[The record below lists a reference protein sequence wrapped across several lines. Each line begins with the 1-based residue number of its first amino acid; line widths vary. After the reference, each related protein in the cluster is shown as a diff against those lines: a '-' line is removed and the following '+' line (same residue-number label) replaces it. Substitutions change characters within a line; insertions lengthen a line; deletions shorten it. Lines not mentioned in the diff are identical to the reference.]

1 MGKVIGKILGMDDSA
16 AKRQAEEA
24 RRAAEAEQRRYEE
37 QAEKQKQMAM
47 LEAAKQTE
55 NVVNVQTGGGTGV
68 VEDYLQ
74 GPKRKK
80 AATASS
86 SLGIQ

>member
-1 MGKVIGKILGMDDSA
+1 MSSVVKAVFGGDSA
-16 AKRQAEEA
+16 AKKQAEEA

-55 NVVNVQTGGGTGV
+55 NVVNVQTGTGG

>member
-1 MGKVIGKILGMDDSA
+1 MGSVVKAIFGGDSA
-16 AKRQAEEA
+16 AKKQAEEA

-37 QAEKQKQMAM
+37 QAERQKQMAM

-55 NVVNVQTGGGTGV
+55 NVVNVQTGGAGV

-74 GPKRKK
+74 GPKRKR
-80 AATASS
+80 TPSASS

>member
-1 MGKVIGKILGMDDSA
+1 MGKVIGKVLGMDDSA

-55 NVVNVQTGGGTGV
+55 NVVNVQTGPGV

>member
-1 MGKVIGKILGMDDSA
+1 MGKVVGKVLGMDNSA
-16 AKRQAEEA
+16 AKRAAEEA

-55 NVVNVQTGGGTGV
+55 NVVNVQTGTGV

-80 AATASS
+80 AGTASS

>member
-1 MGKVIGKILGMDDSA
+1 MGKVVGKVLGMDNSA

-55 NVVNVQTGGGTGV
+55 NVVNVQTGGTGV

-80 AATASS
+80 ATTASS

>member
-1 MGKVIGKILGMDDSA
+1 MGKVVGKVLGMDNSA
-16 AKRQAEEA
+16 AKRAAEEA

-55 NVVNVQTGGGTGV
+55 NVVNVQTGGTGV
-68 VEDYLQ
+68 VEDYLR
-74 GPKRKK
+74 GPKRKT

>member
-1 MGKVIGKILGMDDSA
+1 MGKVIGKVLGMDDSA
-16 AKRQAEEA
+16 AKRQADEA

-55 NVVNVQTGGGTGV
+55 NVVNVQTGPG
-68 VEDYLQ
+68 EDYLQ

-80 AATASS
+80 TTTASS

>member
-1 MGKVIGKILGMDDSA
+1 MGKIIGKVLGMDNSA

-55 NVVNVQTGGGTGV
+55 NVVNVQTGAGD

-74 GPKRKK
+74 GPKRKR
-80 AATASS
+80 AVTASS

>member
-1 MGKVIGKILGMDDSA
+1 MGKVLGKVLGMDNSA

-55 NVVNVQTGGGTGV
+55 NVVNVQTGTGA

-74 GPKRKK
+74 GPKRKR
-80 AATASS
+80 AVTASS

>member
-1 MGKVIGKILGMDDSA
+1 MGKVIGKVLGMDDSA
-16 AKRQAEEA
+16 AKRQADEA

-55 NVVNVQTGGGTGV
+55 NVVNVQTGTGG

-74 GPKRKK
+74 GPKRKRTT
-80 AATASS
+80 TASS

>member
-1 MGKVIGKILGMDDSA
+1 MSSVIKAVFGGDSA
-16 AKRQAEEA
+16 AKKQADEA

-37 QAEKQKQMAM
+37 QAERQKQMAM

-55 NVVNVQTGGGTGV
+55 NVVNVQTGGV
-68 VEDYLQ
+68 VDDYLQ
-74 GPKRKK
+74 GPKRKR
-80 AATASS
+80 AVTASS

>member
-1 MGKVIGKILGMDDSA
+1 MGKIIGKVLGMDDSA
-16 AKRQAEEA
+16 AKRQADEA

-55 NVVNVQTGGGTGV
+55 NVVNVQAGGAG

-80 AATASS
+80 ATTASS

>member
-16 AKRQAEEA
+16 AKRQADEA

-55 NVVNVQTGGGTGV
+55 NVVNVQTGPGA

>member
-1 MGKVIGKILGMDDSA
+1 MGSVVKTLFGGNSA
-16 AKRQAEEA
+16 AKKQAEQA

-37 QAEKQKQMAM
+37 QAERQKQMAM

-55 NVVNVQTGGGTGV
+55 NVVNVQTGTGV

-74 GPKRKK
+74 GPKRKRTT
-80 AATASS
+80 TASS
-86 SLGIQ
+86 SLGIK

>member
-1 MGKVIGKILGMDDSA
+1 MGKIIGKVLGMDDSA

-55 NVVNVQTGGGTGV
+55 NVVNVQTGPGV

>member
-1 MGKVIGKILGMDDSA
+1 MGKVIGKVLGMDDSA

-55 NVVNVQTGGGTGV
+55 NVVNVQTGPGV

-74 GPKRKK
+74 GPKRKR
-80 AATASS
+80 AVTASS

>member
-1 MGKVIGKILGMDDSA
+1 MGKVIGKVLGMDDSA
-16 AKRQAEEA
+16 AKRQADEA

-55 NVVNVQTGGGTGV
+55 NVVNVQTGAGA

-80 AATASS
+80 ATTASS

>member
-1 MGKVIGKILGMDDSA
+1 MGKVIGKVLGMDDSA

-55 NVVNVQTGGGTGV
+55 NVVNVQTGAGV

-74 GPKRKK
+74 GPKRKR
-80 AATASS
+80 AVTASS

>member
-55 NVVNVQTGGGTGV
+55 NVVNVQTGTGV
-68 VEDYLQ
+68 VGDYLQ

>member
-1 MGKVIGKILGMDDSA
+1 MGSVVKTLFGGNSA
-16 AKRQAEEA
+16 AKKQAEEA

-37 QAEKQKQMAM
+37 QAERQKQMAM

-55 NVVNVQTGGGTGV
+55 NVVNVQTGGAGV

-74 GPKRKK
+74 GPKRKR
-80 AATASS
+80 TPSASS
-86 SLGIQ
+86 SLGIK

>member
-1 MGKVIGKILGMDDSA
+1 MGKVIGKVLGMDDSA

-55 NVVNVQTGGGTGV
+55 NVVNVQTGV
-68 VEDYLQ
+68 VEDYLH
-74 GPKRKK
+74 GPKRKR

>member
-1 MGKVIGKILGMDDSA
+1 MGKIIGKVLGMDDSA

-55 NVVNVQTGGGTGV
+55 NVVNVQTGGTGV
-68 VEDYLQ
+68 VDYLQ

>member
-1 MGKVIGKILGMDDSA
+1 MGKVIGAVLGMDNSA
-16 AKRQAEEA
+16 AKRQADEA

-55 NVVNVQTGGGTGV
+55 NVVNVQTGTGG

-74 GPKRKK
+74 GPKRKR
-80 AATASS
+80 AVTASS

>member
-1 MGKVIGKILGMDDSA
+1 MGKVIGAVLGMDNSA
-16 AKRQAEEA
+16 AKRQADEA

-55 NVVNVQTGGGTGV
+55 NVVNVQTGTGV

-74 GPKRKK
+74 GPKRKR
-80 AATASS
+80 AVTASS

>member
-1 MGKVIGKILGMDDSA
+1 MGKVIGKVLGMDDSA
-16 AKRQAEEA
+16 ARRAAEEA

-55 NVVNVQTGGGTGV
+55 NVVNVQTGTGV

-74 GPKRKK
+74 GPKRKRTT
-80 AATASS
+80 TASS

>member
-1 MGKVIGKILGMDDSA
+1 MGKVIGKVLGMDDSA

-55 NVVNVQTGGGTGV
+55 NVVNVQTGPGV

-80 AATASS
+80 AVTASS

>member
-16 AKRQAEEA
+16 AKRQADEA

-55 NVVNVQTGGGTGV
+55 NVVNVQTGTGG

-74 GPKRKK
+74 RPKRKK
-80 AATASS
+80 TTTASS

>member
-1 MGKVIGKILGMDDSA
+1 MGKVIGKVLGMDDSA

-55 NVVNVQTGGGTGV
+55 NVVNVQTGGTG

-80 AATASS
+80 GATASS

>member
-1 MGKVIGKILGMDDSA
+1 
-16 AKRQAEEA
+16 
-24 RRAAEAEQRRYEE
+24 
-37 QAEKQKQMAM
+37 MAM
-47 LEAAKQTE
+47 LEASKQTE
-55 NVVNVQTGGGTGV
+55 NVVNVQTGPGA

>member
-1 MGKVIGKILGMDDSA
+1 MGSVIKAVFGGNSA
-16 AKRQAEEA
+16 AKKQAEEA

-37 QAEKQKQMAM
+37 QAERQKQMAM

-55 NVVNVQTGGGTGV
+55 NVVNVQTGTGV
-68 VEDYLQ
+68 AADYLQ
-74 GPKRKK
+74 GPKRKR
-80 AATASS
+80 TSSASS

>member
-1 MGKVIGKILGMDDSA
+1 MGKIIGKVLGMDGA

-55 NVVNVQTGGGTGV
+55 NVVNVQTGTGA

>member
-1 MGKVIGKILGMDDSA
+1 MGKVIGKVLGIDDSA
-16 AKRQAEEA
+16 AKRQADEA

-55 NVVNVQTGGGTGV
+55 NVVNVQTGPGA

>member
-1 MGKVIGKILGMDDSA
+1 MGKVIGKVLGMDDSA

-55 NVVNVQTGGGTGV
+55 NVVNVQTGGAGV

>member
-1 MGKVIGKILGMDDSA
+1 MGGVIKTIFGGNSA
-16 AKRQAEEA
+16 AKKQAEQA

-37 QAEKQKQMAM
+37 QAERQKQMAM

-55 NVVNVQTGGGTGV
+55 NVVNVQTGGAGV
-68 VEDYLQ
+68 ADYLQ
-74 GPKRKK
+74 GPKRKR
-80 AATASS
+80 ATTASS